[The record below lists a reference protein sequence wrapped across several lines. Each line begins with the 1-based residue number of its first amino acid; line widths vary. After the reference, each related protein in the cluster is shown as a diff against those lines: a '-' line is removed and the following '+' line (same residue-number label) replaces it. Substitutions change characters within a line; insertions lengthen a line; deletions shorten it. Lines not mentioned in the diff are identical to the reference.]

1 MSQPADIG
9 GICSV
14 VGIQD
19 DSKLESKDS
28 NDPKA
33 DDISDDKPTEQKK
46 KENADKQEQN
56 LFKNGDNKDLFKR
69 FMRYL
74 PKKVWQKKKCY
85 FPFATHIIDQVT
97 DLSVIIEFYL
107 ITEYEHDSNS
117 NDCKGINSLSL
128 LILSIIAFILY
139 RIISSIWVY
148 NMSKSWKHLILQIL
162 DLKIFHALYINFI
175 TNKNEPTTAQR
186 YLQLLEASMESYP
199 QIVIQSFYLIKFEQ
213 LQSTSLSE
221 NVLIIIS
228 LIFSTYNVSSKF
240 INEDKMYFDE
250 KWHNVLVNNKRINGC
265 YIIRFFIRFIDVIVR
280 VLLVLLLWI
289 VVGGMAVSIYVLFE
303 LTLLVL
309 LALKTTKYVNCIGA

>member
-1 MSQPADIG
+1 
-9 GICSV
+9 
-14 VGIQD
+14 
-19 DSKLESKDS
+19 
-28 NDPKA
+28 
-33 DDISDDKPTEQKK
+33 
-46 KENADKQEQN
+46 
-56 LFKNGDNKDLFKR
+56 
-69 FMRYL
+69 
-74 PKKVWQKKKCY
+74 
-85 FPFATHIIDQVT
+85 
-97 DLSVIIEFYL
+97 
-107 ITEYEHDSNS
+107 
-117 NDCKGINSLSL
+117 
-128 LILSIIAFILY
+128 
-139 RIISSIWVY
+139 
-148 NMSKSWKHLILQIL
+148 
-162 DLKIFHALYINFI
+162 
-175 TNKNEPTTAQR
+175 
-186 YLQLLEASMESYP
+186 MESYP